1 MFALGHVD
9 VFFDFYLD
17 FKKIAFSMLY
27 WAPENRLFENK
38 SDIGRKYLIPEQLAL
53 QAYDIIMQYF
63 IRLMGITT
71 LRNIIQ

>member
-1 MFALGHVD
+1 
-9 VFFDFYLD
+9 
-17 FKKIAFSMLY
+17 MLY
-27 WAPENRLFENK
+27 WAPENRQFENK